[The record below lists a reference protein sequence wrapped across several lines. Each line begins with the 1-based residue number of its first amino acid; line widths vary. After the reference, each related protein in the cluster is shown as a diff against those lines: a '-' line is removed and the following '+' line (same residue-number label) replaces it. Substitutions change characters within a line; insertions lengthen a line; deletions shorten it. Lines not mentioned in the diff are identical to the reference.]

1 MAASVTEAEAVVLK
15 VVVAVDVAVAV
26 GWWCQ

>member
-15 VVVAVDVAVAV
+15 VVVAVDVSVGV